1 MKGLVQVDY
10 DGTSTVSE
18 MIVAECSNAA
28 DGDIDVKAYPNP
40 FAGDLTLRFENFG
53 GRMALVEVYDMLG
66 RMLVSRKVLCSQND
80 YELVMPLEGLPDGA
94 YNVRVSAEDVVIN
107 RQVVKE

>member
-1 MKGLVQVDY
+1 MQVDY